1 MHISQSN
8 GTEERFLKEKGLE
21 KDLKAG
27 GSMAERNRASV
38 PGGWSVVRDAEHWT
52 YSGEGWHS
60 EYLGV

>member
-52 YSGEGWHS
+52 
-60 EYLGV
+60 